1 MAKRITLLYVTVAS
15 HMGFA
20 PVLAALLQIQLS
32 ANSLEKEQKMM
43 KCLGPYYLKY
53 LGEASGSWF
62 WHSQVLVIAAIW
74 EVKLWMKGLSFSF
87 VIYVYA
93 HAYVCVSP
101 SPSVNL
107 SKYINKP

>member
-1 MAKRITLLYVTVAS
+1 
-15 HMGFA
+15 MGFA

-93 HAYVCVSP
+93 HAYVCVCVSFTLCK
-101 SPSVNL
+101 SF
-107 SKYINKP
+107 KIHK